1 MSLSVNTLGEIRA
14 LVRGGFD
21 ERDDIIGILCEEMY
35 EPGELDE
42 QAVEQAV
49 DAAFSELEHEKRQ
62 WPTVTDCDRL
72 EQAFLALNKRGV
84 IALHNA
90 GYTQDDGY
98 ADVQEVF
105 AEHSERDSVSGYCFY
120 HGQDLEC
127 VVSGGGLYLAFG
139 PMDPLH
145 EETEGPVVGALIVEE
160 LTKAGLNVQWDG
172 TFAHRIFIP
181 DMDWK
186 RR

>member
-105 AEHSERDSVSGYCFY
+105 AEHSEQDSVSGYCFY

-127 VVSGGGLYLAFG
+127 VVAGGGLYLAFG